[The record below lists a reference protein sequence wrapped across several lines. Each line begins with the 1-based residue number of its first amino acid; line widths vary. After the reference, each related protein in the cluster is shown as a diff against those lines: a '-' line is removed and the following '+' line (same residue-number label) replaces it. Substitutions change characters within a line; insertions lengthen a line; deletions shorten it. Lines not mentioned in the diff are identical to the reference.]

1 MKNKLLILAIVIFGS
16 VNSFAGWAKYRDRII
31 DAVKETVRNNRGNNY
46 YEDNDYY
53 EDNNYYEDDDNYE
66 DNDYYEDDDNYE
78 DSYDSDDYYY
88 DNGNYYQNPD
98 EWNYGNCRFGC

>member
-1 MKNKLLILAIVIFGS
+1 MKNKLLILAIVILGS

-66 DNDYYEDDDNYE
+66 D
-78 DSYDSDDYYY
+78 SYDSDDYYY

>member
-31 DAVKETVRNNRGNNY
+31 DAVKETVRNNRDNNY
-46 YEDNDYY
+46 YEDN
-53 EDNNYYEDDDNYE
+53 
-66 DNDYYEDDDNYE
+66 DNYE

>member
-31 DAVKETVRNNRGNNY
+31 DAVKETVRNDR
-46 YEDNDYY
+46 
-53 EDNNYYEDDDNYE
+53 DNN
-66 DNDYYEDDDNYE
+66 YYEDDDNYE

>member
-31 DAVKETVRNNRGNNY
+31 DAVKETVRNNRDNNY

-53 EDNNYYEDDDNYE
+53 EDG
-66 DNDYYEDDDNYE
+66 
-78 DSYDSDDYYY
+78 YDSDDYYY

>member
-31 DAVKETVRNNRGNNY
+31 DAVKETVRNDRDNNY
-46 YEDNDYY
+46 YEY
-53 EDNNYYEDDDNYE
+53 NNYYEDDD
-66 DNDYYEDDDNYE
+66 YYEDSDNYE

>member
-1 MKNKLLILAIVIFGS
+1 MKNKLLILVIVILGS
-16 VNSFAGWAKYRDRII
+16 ANSFAGWAKYRDRII
-31 DAVKETVRNNRGNNY
+31 DTVKETVRNAQDNNY

-53 EDNNYYEDDDNYE
+53 EDG
-66 DNDYYEDDDNYE
+66 
-78 DSYDSDDYYY
+78 YDSDDYYY

>member
-1 MKNKLLILAIVIFGS
+1 MKTNRNKLLILAIVIFGS

-31 DAVKETVRNNRGNNY
+31 DAVKETVRNNRDNNY

-53 EDNNYYEDDDNYE
+53 EDG
-66 DNDYYEDDDNYE
+66 
-78 DSYDSDDYYY
+78 YDSDDYYY

>member
-31 DAVKETVRNNRGNNY
+31 DAVKETVRNDR
-46 YEDNDYY
+46 
-53 EDNNYYEDDDNYE
+53 DNNY
-66 DNDYYEDDDNYE
+66 YE

>member
-31 DAVKETVRNNRGNNY
+31 DAVKETVRNNR
-46 YEDNDYY
+46 
-53 EDNNYYEDDDNYE
+53 DNNYYEDDDNYE
-66 DNDYYEDDDNYE
+66 DNDNYE

>member
-1 MKNKLLILAIVIFGS
+1 MKNKLLILAIVILGS

-31 DAVKETVRNNRGNNY
+31 DAVKETVRNNR
-46 YEDNDYY
+46 
-53 EDNNYYEDDDNYE
+53 DNNYYEDDDNYE
-66 DNDYYEDDDNYE
+66 DNDNYE